1 MVAST
6 KLKFINTKR
15 LFTISLVAMLMVGIL
30 FPNSMNAGNN
40 TTYTVSMRK
49 QSRHNRGLDE
59 EGFRTPPMPIYCVI
73 SRTDGVNIV
82 GLSEDIISYE
92 IWDSSHEINLASFS
106 NESDFLDYLLI
117 QTGSFQLNLETEN
130 YNVFGYISLD

>member
-1 MVAST
+1 
-6 KLKFINTKR
+6 
-15 LFTISLVAMLMVGIL
+15 
-30 FPNSMNAGNN
+30 
-40 TTYTVSMRK
+40 
-49 QSRHNRGLDE
+49 
-59 EGFRTPPMPIYCVI
+59 MPIYCVI